1 MTAKRFILRAR
12 VTTENPS
19 AVRPVLLQ
27 LLPGGSVTLTG
38 DPKELVIKGERDG
51 TNAGELN
58 RELLSA
64 LRRVERR
71 TRLRAEWSS
80 EGTMERFFDF
90 IPKSKRSVPPP
101 PPSPP

>member
-27 LLPGGSVTLTG
+27 LLPGGSVTLSG
-38 DPKELVIKGERDG
+38 DPKELVIKGEMDG
-51 TNAGELN
+51 TSAGDLN
-58 RELLSA
+58 RDLLSA

-80 EGTMERFFDF
+80 EGTRERFFDF
-90 IPKSKRSVPPP
+90 VPKPGRSPR
-101 PPSPP
+101 PSPLRSP